1 MASGGGRGVG
11 GGGGAEVGAHPA
23 TAATRISDSRPGGF
37 RICRTPASQTLRQT
51 HRPPAAPRS
60 SSATDQA
67 ESAGPSPRTAHNPP
81 PTGRGRNWRDNGA
94 GLAGLRSTS
103 AFERPSK
110 QLGLAR
116 RRGGRL
122 FGRRGDR
129 KSAGRGK
136 GGGERVDMV
145 GGG

>member
-1 MASGGGRGVG
+1 MATGGGRGVG
-11 GGGGAEVGAHPA
+11 GGGGTEGGAHPA

-94 GLAGLRSTS
+94 GLTDHRSTS
-103 AFERPSK
+103 AFERTNK
-110 QLGLAR
+110 HVGLGPV
-116 RRGGRL
+116 RGGRP
-122 FGRRGDR
+122 FGR
-129 KSAGRGK
+129 
-136 GGGERVDMV
+136 
-145 GGG
+145 

>member
-1 MASGGGRGVG
+1 MATGGGRGVG
-11 GGGGAEVGAHPA
+11 GGGGTEGGAHPA

-94 GLAGLRSTS
+94 GLAGLRRSEEHTS
-103 AFERPSK
+103 ELQSLMRIPYAVFCLTKKKR
-110 QLGLAR
+110 
-116 RRGGRL
+116 
-122 FGRRGDR
+122 
-129 KSAGRGK
+129 
-136 GGGERVDMV
+136 
-145 GGG
+145 